1 MLSSRYLNQPF
12 LPLAIVLPRMLA
24 QVEVELATAVAA
36 EEGRLRQRAEL
47 LRGLM
52 VAPRASPPNP
62 L

>member
-1 MLSSRYLNQPF
+1 LNQPF

-24 QVEVELATAVAA
+24 KVEVELATAVAA